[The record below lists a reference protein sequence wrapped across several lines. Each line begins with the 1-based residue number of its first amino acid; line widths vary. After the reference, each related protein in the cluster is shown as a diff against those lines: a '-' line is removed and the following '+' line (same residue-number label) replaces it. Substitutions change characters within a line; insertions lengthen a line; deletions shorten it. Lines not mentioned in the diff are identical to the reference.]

1 MEDIIAPLMMGL
13 AFCAPPIVRLILT
26 EKWVPCVPYLRIFC
40 ITYMFYPIHTANLN
54 AINAMGRSDYFL
66 KLEIAKKV
74 IGMLLLLLTMR
85 ISVMA
90 IEKKH
95 KYLVG
100 GDIFVYNGKVILWGL
115 LNCHRDSSVN
125 PLVPVGK
132 SYPLLLDEQDK
143 LEVEN
148 TLQSMVDKLGIRFG
162 SVNVELVMG
171 CFFWWM
177 DTTKWC
183 CVLITYINIKG
194 VKTAAILQK
203 ILTIIIAAVGMVLII
218 ASIINGDS
226 SNLDG
231 QLFMG
236 SGIDKILGNVLS
248 IAMVAP
254 FFLFGFDVIPQAAE
268 EINIPLKKLGKL
280 IVLSIALAVAFYGMV
295 VFAVGYG
302 MNQIELAMSLHGSG
316 LVTADAMAKLFHSKI
331 MAKTL
336 ILGGMCGIVTSWNSF
351 LIGGSRALESMASS
365 YMIPHVFCKK
375 HKKYQTPY
383 LSLILIG
390 ILSIISLFFG
400 RQMLTWISNCASFAC
415 CLTYCIVSLSFLR
428 LRKKEPELARPYK
441 VKNYYLVGIMATVLS
456 GFLCMMYLI
465 PGTVCSM
472 IDQELIITVL
482 WTIIGIF
489 FAVGCKV
496 KYRDRFGK

>member
-1 MEDIIAPLMMGL
+1 MDNKNKSKKLNTGDVIVVAFGAMIGWGWVVSSGGWIQQSGVIGTIL
-13 AFCAPPIVRLILT
+13 AFLLGGIMIYFVGLVYAELTTALPENGGAKVFSQHAFGTIGSFICTWSIILSYIGVVCFEACSFPT
-26 EKWVPCVPYLRIFC
+26 IIQYIF
-40 ITYMFYPIHTANLN
+40 P
-54 AINAMGRSDYFL
+54 GFL
-66 KLEIAKKV
+66 KGYLYTVAGFDIYV
-74 IGMLLLLLTMR
+74 TWLLVAI
-85 ISVMA
+85 IS
-90 IEKKH
+90 
-95 KYLVG
+95 
-100 GDIFVYNGKVILWGL
+100 
-115 LNCHRDSSVN
+115 
-125 PLVPVGK
+125 
-132 SYPLLLDEQDK
+132 
-143 LEVEN
+143 
-148 TLQSMVDKLGIRFG
+148 
-162 SVNVELVMG
+162 
-171 CFFWWM
+171 
-177 DTTKWC
+177 

-203 ILTIIIAAVGMVLII
+203 MLTIVIAAVGMVLII
-218 ASIINGDS
+218 ASLINGDS
-226 SNLDG
+226 SNLEG
-231 QLFMG
+231 QLFVG
-236 SGIDKILGNVLS
+236 TGINKILGNVLS
-248 IAMVAP
+248 VAMVAP

-280 IVLSIALAVAFYGMV
+280 IVFSIALAVAFYGMV

-302 MNQIELAMSLHGSG
+302 MNKIELAMSLHGSG
-316 LVTADAMAKLFHSKI
+316 LVTADAMAKLFHSEV
-331 MAKTL
+331 MAKIL
-336 ILGGMCGIVTSWNSF
+336 ILGGMCGIATSWNSF

-428 LRKKEPELARPYK
+428 LRKKEANLPRPYK
-441 VKNYYLVGIMATVLS
+441 VKNYRFVGIMATMLS

-496 KYRDRFGK
+496 KYRDKFGKLG

>member
-1 MEDIIAPLMMGL
+1 MDNKNKSKKLNTGDVIVVAFGAMIGWGWVVSSGGWIQQSGVIGTIL
-13 AFCAPPIVRLILT
+13 AFLLGGIMIYFVGLVYAELTTALPENGGAKVFSQHAFGTIGSFICTWSIILSYIGVVCFEACSFPT
-26 EKWVPCVPYLRIFC
+26 IIQYIF
-40 ITYMFYPIHTANLN
+40 P
-54 AINAMGRSDYFL
+54 GFL
-66 KLEIAKKV
+66 KGYLYTVAGFDIYVTWLFVA
-74 IGMLLLLLTMR
+74 I
-85 ISVMA
+85 IS
-90 IEKKH
+90 
-95 KYLVG
+95 
-100 GDIFVYNGKVILWGL
+100 
-115 LNCHRDSSVN
+115 
-125 PLVPVGK
+125 
-132 SYPLLLDEQDK
+132 
-143 LEVEN
+143 
-148 TLQSMVDKLGIRFG
+148 
-162 SVNVELVMG
+162 
-171 CFFWWM
+171 
-177 DTTKWC
+177 

-203 ILTIIIAAVGMVLII
+203 ILTIVIAAVGMILII
-218 ASIINGDS
+218 ASLINGDS

-231 QLFMG
+231 QLFVG
-236 SGIDKILGNVLS
+236 TGIDKILGNVLS
-248 IAMVAP
+248 VAMVAP

-280 IVLSIALAVAFYGMV
+280 IVLSIALAVAFYGVV

-302 MNQIELAMSLHGSG
+302 MNKIELAMSLHGSG
-316 LVTADAMAKLFHSKI
+316 LVTADAMAKLFHSEV
-331 MAKTL
+331 MAKIL
-336 ILGGMCGIVTSWNSF
+336 ILGGMCGIATSWNSF

-428 LRKKEPELARPYK
+428 LRKKEANLPRPYK
-441 VKNYYLVGIMATVLS
+441 VKNYRFVGIMATMLS

-482 WTIIGIF
+482 WTIVGIF
-489 FAVGCKV
+489 FAIGCKV
-496 KYRDRFGK
+496 KYGDKFGKLG

>member
-1 MEDIIAPLMMGL
+1 MDNKNKSKKLNTGDVIVVAFGAMIGWGWVVSSGGWIQQSGVIGTIL
-13 AFCAPPIVRLILT
+13 AFLLGGIMIYFVGLVYAELTTALPENGGAKVFSQHAFGTIGSFICTWSIILSYIGVVCFEACSFPT
-26 EKWVPCVPYLRIFC
+26 IIQYIF
-40 ITYMFYPIHTANLN
+40 P
-54 AINAMGRSDYFL
+54 GFL
-66 KLEIAKKV
+66 KGYLYTVAGFEIYV
-74 IGMLLLLLTMR
+74 TWLLVAI
-85 ISVMA
+85 IS
-90 IEKKH
+90 
-95 KYLVG
+95 
-100 GDIFVYNGKVILWGL
+100 
-115 LNCHRDSSVN
+115 
-125 PLVPVGK
+125 
-132 SYPLLLDEQDK
+132 
-143 LEVEN
+143 
-148 TLQSMVDKLGIRFG
+148 
-162 SVNVELVMG
+162 
-171 CFFWWM
+171 
-177 DTTKWC
+177 

-203 ILTIIIAAVGMVLII
+203 LLTIVIAAVGMVLII
-218 ASIINGDS
+218 ASLINGDS
-226 SNLDG
+226 SNLEG
-231 QLFMG
+231 QLFVG
-236 SGIDKILGNVLS
+236 TGINKILGNVLS
-248 IAMVAP
+248 VAMVAP

-280 IVLSIALAVAFYGMV
+280 IVFSIALAVAFYGMV

-302 MNQIELAMSLHGSG
+302 MNKIELVMSLHGSG
-316 LVTADAMAKLFHSKI
+316 LVTADAMAKLFHSEV
-331 MAKTL
+331 MAKIL
-336 ILGGMCGIVTSWNSF
+336 ILGGMCGIATSWNSF

-428 LRKKEPELARPYK
+428 LRKKEANLPRPYK
-441 VKNYYLVGIMATVLS
+441 VKNYRFVGIMATMLS

-482 WTIIGIF
+482 WTIVGIF
-489 FAVGCKV
+489 FAIGCKV
-496 KYRDRFGK
+496 KYRDKFGKLG

>member
-1 MEDIIAPLMMGL
+1 MDNKNKSKKLNTGDVIVVAFGAMIGWGWVVSSGGWIQQSGVIGTIL
-13 AFCAPPIVRLILT
+13 AFLLGGIMIYFVGLVYAELTTALPENGGAKVFSQHAFGTIGSFICTWSIILSYIGVVCFEACSFPT
-26 EKWVPCVPYLRIFC
+26 IIQYIF
-40 ITYMFYPIHTANLN
+40 P
-54 AINAMGRSDYFL
+54 GFL
-66 KLEIAKKV
+66 KGYLYTVAGFDIYV
-74 IGMLLLLLTMR
+74 TWLLVAI
-85 ISVMA
+85 IS
-90 IEKKH
+90 
-95 KYLVG
+95 
-100 GDIFVYNGKVILWGL
+100 
-115 LNCHRDSSVN
+115 
-125 PLVPVGK
+125 
-132 SYPLLLDEQDK
+132 
-143 LEVEN
+143 
-148 TLQSMVDKLGIRFG
+148 
-162 SVNVELVMG
+162 
-171 CFFWWM
+171 
-177 DTTKWC
+177 

-203 ILTIIIAAVGMVLII
+203 LLTIVIAAVGMVLII
-218 ASIINGDS
+218 DSLINGDS
-226 SNLDG
+226 SNLEG
-231 QLFMG
+231 QLFVG
-236 SGIDKILGNVLS
+236 TGINKILGNVLS
-248 IAMVAP
+248 VAMVAP

-280 IVLSIALAVAFYGMV
+280 IVFSIALTVAFYGMV

-302 MNQIELAMSLHGSG
+302 MNKIELVMSLHGSG
-316 LVTADAMAKLFHSKI
+316 LVTADAMAKLFHSEV
-331 MAKTL
+331 MAKIL
-336 ILGGMCGIVTSWNSF
+336 ILGGMCGIATSWNSF

-428 LRKKEPELARPYK
+428 LRKKEANLPRPYK
-441 VKNYYLVGIMATVLS
+441 VKNYRFVGIMATMLS

-482 WTIIGIF
+482 WTIVGIF
-489 FAVGCKV
+489 FAIGCKV
-496 KYRDRFGK
+496 KYRDKFGKLG

>member
-1 MEDIIAPLMMGL
+1 MGWVVSSGGWIQQSGVIGTIL
-13 AFCAPPIVRLILT
+13 AFLLGGIMIYFVGLVYAELTTALPENGGAKVFSQHAFGTIGSFICTWSIILSYIGVVCFEACSFPT
-26 EKWVPCVPYLRIFC
+26 IIQYIF
-40 ITYMFYPIHTANLN
+40 P
-54 AINAMGRSDYFL
+54 GFL
-66 KLEIAKKV
+66 KGYLYTIAGFDIYATWLV
-74 IGMLLLLLTMR
+74 VAI
-85 ISVMA
+85 IS
-90 IEKKH
+90 
-95 KYLVG
+95 
-100 GDIFVYNGKVILWGL
+100 
-115 LNCHRDSSVN
+115 
-125 PLVPVGK
+125 
-132 SYPLLLDEQDK
+132 
-143 LEVEN
+143 
-148 TLQSMVDKLGIRFG
+148 
-162 SVNVELVMG
+162 
-171 CFFWWM
+171 
-177 DTTKWC
+177 

-316 LVTADAMAKLFHSKI
+316 LVTADAMAKLFYSKI

>member
-1 MEDIIAPLMMGL
+1 MDNKNKSKKLNTGDVIVVAFGAMIGWGWVVSSGGWIQQSGVIGTIL
-13 AFCAPPIVRLILT
+13 AFLLGGIMIYFVGLVYAELTTALPENGGAKVFSQHAFGTIGSFICTWAIILSYIGVVCFEACSFPT
-26 EKWVPCVPYLRIFC
+26 IIQYIF
-40 ITYMFYPIHTANLN
+40 P
-54 AINAMGRSDYFL
+54 RFL
-66 KLEIAKKV
+66 KGYLYTIAGFDIYATWLV
-74 IGMLLLLLTMR
+74 VAI
-85 ISVMA
+85 IS
-90 IEKKH
+90 
-95 KYLVG
+95 
-100 GDIFVYNGKVILWGL
+100 
-115 LNCHRDSSVN
+115 
-125 PLVPVGK
+125 
-132 SYPLLLDEQDK
+132 
-143 LEVEN
+143 
-148 TLQSMVDKLGIRFG
+148 
-162 SVNVELVMG
+162 
-171 CFFWWM
+171 
-177 DTTKWC
+177 

-302 MNQIELAMSLHGSG
+302 MNHIELAISLHGSG

-336 ILGGMCGIVTSWNSF
+336 ILGGACGIVTSWNSF

-428 LRKKEPELARPYK
+428 LRKIEPELARPYK

>member
-1 MEDIIAPLMMGL
+1 MDNKNKSKKLNTGDVIVVAFGAMIGWGWVVSSGGWIQQSGVIGTIL
-13 AFCAPPIVRLILT
+13 AFLLGGIMIYFVGLVYAELTTALPENGGAKVFSQHAFGTIGSFICTWSIILSYIGVVCFEACSFPT
-26 EKWVPCVPYLRIFC
+26 IIQYIF
-40 ITYMFYPIHTANLN
+40 P
-54 AINAMGRSDYFL
+54 GFL
-66 KLEIAKKV
+66 KGYLYTIAGFDIYATWLV
-74 IGMLLLLLTMR
+74 VAI
-85 ISVMA
+85 IS
-90 IEKKH
+90 
-95 KYLVG
+95 
-100 GDIFVYNGKVILWGL
+100 
-115 LNCHRDSSVN
+115 
-125 PLVPVGK
+125 
-132 SYPLLLDEQDK
+132 
-143 LEVEN
+143 
-148 TLQSMVDKLGIRFG
+148 
-162 SVNVELVMG
+162 
-171 CFFWWM
+171 
-177 DTTKWC
+177 

-226 SNLDG
+226 SNLEG

>member
-1 MEDIIAPLMMGL
+1 MDNKNKSKKLNTGDVIVVAFGAMIGWGWVVSSGGWIQQSGVIGTIL
-13 AFCAPPIVRLILT
+13 AFLLGGIMIYFVGLVYAELTTALPENGGAKVFSQHAFGTIGSFICTWAIILSYIGVVCFEACSFPT
-26 EKWVPCVPYLRIFC
+26 IIQYIF
-40 ITYMFYPIHTANLN
+40 P
-54 AINAMGRSDYFL
+54 RFL
-66 KLEIAKKV
+66 KGYLYTIAGFDIYATWLV
-74 IGMLLLLLTMR
+74 VAI
-85 ISVMA
+85 IS
-90 IEKKH
+90 
-95 KYLVG
+95 
-100 GDIFVYNGKVILWGL
+100 
-115 LNCHRDSSVN
+115 
-125 PLVPVGK
+125 
-132 SYPLLLDEQDK
+132 
-143 LEVEN
+143 
-148 TLQSMVDKLGIRFG
+148 
-162 SVNVELVMG
+162 
-171 CFFWWM
+171 
-177 DTTKWC
+177 

-302 MNQIELAMSLHGSG
+302 MNHIELAISLHGSG

-336 ILGGMCGIVTSWNSF
+336 ILGGACGIVTSWNSF

-365 YMIPHVFCKK
+365 YMIPHAFCKK

>member
-1 MEDIIAPLMMGL
+1 MDNKNKSKKLNTGDVIVVAFGAMIGWGWVVSSGGWIQQSGVIGTIL
-13 AFCAPPIVRLILT
+13 AFLLGGIMIYFVGLVYAELTTALPENGGAKVFSQHAFGTIGSFICTWSIILSYIGVVCFEACSFPT
-26 EKWVPCVPYLRIFC
+26 IIQYIF
-40 ITYMFYPIHTANLN
+40 P
-54 AINAMGRSDYFL
+54 GFL
-66 KLEIAKKV
+66 KGYLYTIAGFDIYATWLV
-74 IGMLLLLLTMR
+74 VAI
-85 ISVMA
+85 IS
-90 IEKKH
+90 
-95 KYLVG
+95 
-100 GDIFVYNGKVILWGL
+100 
-115 LNCHRDSSVN
+115 
-125 PLVPVGK
+125 
-132 SYPLLLDEQDK
+132 
-143 LEVEN
+143 
-148 TLQSMVDKLGIRFG
+148 
-162 SVNVELVMG
+162 
-171 CFFWWM
+171 
-177 DTTKWC
+177 

-316 LVTADAMAKLFHSKI
+316 LVTADAMAKLFHSEI

-400 RQMLTWISNCASFAC
+400 RQMLIWISNCASFAC

>member
-1 MEDIIAPLMMGL
+1 MENENKRKKLNTGDVIVVAFGAMIGWGWVVSSGGWIQQSGVIGTIFAFLLGGIMIYFVGLVYAELTTALPENGGAKVFSQHAFGTIGSFICTWSIILSYIGVVCFEACSFPT
-13 AFCAPPIVRLILT
+13 IIQ
-26 EKWVPCVPYLRIFC
+26 YIF
-40 ITYMFYPIHTANLN
+40 P
-54 AINAMGRSDYFL
+54 GFL
-66 KLEIAKKV
+66 KGYLYTVAGFDIYV
-74 IGMLLLLLTMR
+74 TWLLVAI
-85 ISVMA
+85 IS
-90 IEKKH
+90 
-95 KYLVG
+95 
-100 GDIFVYNGKVILWGL
+100 
-115 LNCHRDSSVN
+115 
-125 PLVPVGK
+125 
-132 SYPLLLDEQDK
+132 
-143 LEVEN
+143 
-148 TLQSMVDKLGIRFG
+148 
-162 SVNVELVMG
+162 
-171 CFFWWM
+171 
-177 DTTKWC
+177 

-203 ILTIIIAAVGMVLII
+203 ILTIVIAAVGMVLII
-218 ASIINGDS
+218 ASLINGDS

-231 QLFMG
+231 QLFVG
-236 SGIDKILGNVLS
+236 TGIDKILGNVLS
-248 IAMVAP
+248 VAMVAP

-280 IVLSIALAVAFYGMV
+280 IVLSIALAVAFYGVV

-302 MNQIELAMSLHGSG
+302 MNKIELAMSLHGSG
-316 LVTADAMAKLFHSKI
+316 LVTADAMAKLFHSEV
-331 MAKTL
+331 MAKIL
-336 ILGGMCGIVTSWNSF
+336 ILGGMCGIATSWNSF

-428 LRKKEPELARPYK
+428 LRKKEANLPRPYK
-441 VKNYYLVGIMATVLS
+441 VKNYRFVGIMATMLS

-482 WTIIGIF
+482 WTIVGIF
-489 FAVGCKV
+489 FAIGCKV
-496 KYRDRFGK
+496 KYRDKFGKLG

>member
-1 MEDIIAPLMMGL
+1 MDNKNKSKKLNTGDVIVVAFGAMIGWGWVVSSGGWIQQSGVIGTIL
-13 AFCAPPIVRLILT
+13 AFLLGGIMIYFVGLVYAELTTALPENGGAKVFSQHAFGTIGSFICTWSIILSYIGVVCFEACSFPT
-26 EKWVPCVPYLRIFC
+26 IIQYIF
-40 ITYMFYPIHTANLN
+40 P
-54 AINAMGRSDYFL
+54 GFL
-66 KLEIAKKV
+66 KGYLYTVAGFDIYV
-74 IGMLLLLLTMR
+74 TWLLVAI
-85 ISVMA
+85 IS
-90 IEKKH
+90 
-95 KYLVG
+95 
-100 GDIFVYNGKVILWGL
+100 
-115 LNCHRDSSVN
+115 
-125 PLVPVGK
+125 
-132 SYPLLLDEQDK
+132 
-143 LEVEN
+143 
-148 TLQSMVDKLGIRFG
+148 
-162 SVNVELVMG
+162 
-171 CFFWWM
+171 
-177 DTTKWC
+177 

-203 ILTIIIAAVGMVLII
+203 MLTIVIAAVGMVLII
-218 ASIINGDS
+218 ASLINGDS
-226 SNLDG
+226 SNLEG
-231 QLFMG
+231 QLFVG
-236 SGIDKILGNVLS
+236 TGINKILGNVLS
-248 IAMVAP
+248 VAMVAP

-280 IVLSIALAVAFYGMV
+280 IVFSIALAVAFYGMV

-302 MNQIELAMSLHGSG
+302 MNKIELAMSLHGSG
-316 LVTADAMAKLFHSKI
+316 LVTADAMAKLFHSEV
-331 MAKTL
+331 MAKIL
-336 ILGGMCGIVTSWNSF
+336 ILGGMCGIATSWNSF

-428 LRKKEPELARPYK
+428 LRKKEANLPRPYK
-441 VKNYYLVGIMATVLS
+441 VKNYRFVGIMATMLS

-472 IDQELIITVL
+472 INQELIITVL

-496 KYRDRFGK
+496 KYRDKFGKLG